1 MKLNLTLNGRKVSA
15 EIPEDQSL
23 LKFLRSQGCYSV
35 KCGCET
41 SNCGLCTV
49 FLDEKPVLSCS
60 VLAARVDGRSV
71 TTLEGLQ
78 EEAAEFGA
86 FIADQGAE
94 QCGFCNPGFIMNA
107 LALFREKPDPNEEEI
122 KEYLAGNLC
131 RCSGYE
137 GQLRGIQNFLA
148 WKKSKEAAQ

>member
-49 FLDEKPVLSCS
+49 
-60 VLAARVDGRSV
+60 
-71 TTLEGLQ
+71 
-78 EEAAEFGA
+78 
-86 FIADQGAE
+86 
-94 QCGFCNPGFIMNA
+94 
-107 LALFREKPDPNEEEI
+107 
-122 KEYLAGNLC
+122 
-131 RCSGYE
+131 
-137 GQLRGIQNFLA
+137 
-148 WKKSKEAAQ
+148 